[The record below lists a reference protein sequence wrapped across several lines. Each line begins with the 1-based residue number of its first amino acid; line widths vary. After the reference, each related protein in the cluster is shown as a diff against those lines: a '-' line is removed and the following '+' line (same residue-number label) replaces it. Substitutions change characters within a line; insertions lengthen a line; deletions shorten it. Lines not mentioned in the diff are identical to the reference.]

1 MTATNAG
8 SPAPRR
14 PLRFSARAQRNIVI
28 VTFLFVPLVSLIL
41 LNIYP
46 VLQLFYISLTN
57 FNGLNWARAKFI
69 GLRNFQDLLTRDS
82 ELMLPIVN
90 SLYYLFG
97 SFVQIVLATWFAV
110 ILNMKLPGSRIFRTI
125 LFLPFVLNTVAA
137 ALVFRHLLQ
146 LDGTL
151 NDLVQAIFGAGVKV
165 PWLDAKQSYT
175 NFSLAAASVWRYLG
189 FNLVVTFGALQ
200 AIPQDQ
206 YDAARL
212 EGANDWQSFWRI
224 TFPSI
229 RPVLFLQLALSVVG
243 SLEVF
248 EIPQLITYGQ
258 GKTSTF
264 AIQMVQT
271 GFQFRRAGEAAA
283 MAVFMLLIVL
293 ALYLATQWLARR
305 SGAPLAGRQGKE
317 TVNGA

>member
-1 MTATNAG
+1 MSVIERPVGAARTK
-8 SPAPRR
+8 PRLQR
-14 PLRFSARAQRNIVI
+14 SAQGQRTLVI
-28 VTFLFVPLVSLIL
+28 VAFLIVPLVSLLI

-46 VLQLFYISLTN
+46 VLQLFYISLTD
-57 FNGLNWARAKFI
+57 FNGINWARAKFI
-69 GLRNFQDLLTRDS
+69 GFRNFSDLLTRDS
-82 ELMLPIVN
+82 GLMLPVIN
-90 SLYYLFG
+90 SLYYLVG
-97 SFVQIVLATWFAV
+97 SIVQIAVATWFAV
-110 ILNMKLPGSRIFRTI
+110 ILNMKLPGSRVFRTI

-137 ALVFRHLLQ
+137 ALVFRHFLQ

-151 NDLVQAIFGAGVKV
+151 NEVAQSVLGLGYKI
-165 PWLDAKQSYT
+165 PWLDAKQNYT

-206 YDAARL
+206 YDAARI
-212 EGANDWQSFWRI
+212 EGANEWQSFWRI
-224 TFPSI
+224 TVPSI
-229 RPVLFLQLALSVVG
+229 RNVLFLQLALSVVG

-293 ALYLATQWLARR
+293 GLYLLTRLLMRR
-305 SGAPLAGRQGKE
+305 FNAQPPTEQ
-317 TVNGA
+317 NHD